1 MDESMRQLAR
11 LFEIGTEYNANLR
24 TLMSTTFGPGLI
36 SLASVFLLGA
46 GNGTALGLF
55 NISMIAGLVNGIW
68 PALQQQDE
76 IAVHSTI
83 VETPEPKGGTEV
95 SQATFQES
103 TLQE

>member
-1 MDESMRQLAR
+1 MRQLAR

-24 TLMSTTFGPGLI
+24 NLMSTTFGPGLI

-55 NISMIAGLVNGIW
+55 NLSMMAGLVNGIW

-76 IAVHSTI
+76 IAVQQRHSTNP
-83 VETPEPKGGTEV
+83 EPPEPKGGADV
-95 SQATFQES
+95 SPATIQES
-103 TLQE
+103 AQ